1 MKDNLTLYK
10 LNKNNKDY
18 IIRQLVPDDTK
29 DFINLIV
36 DMYSHLDNLEWFTP
50 MPYDYDNVLGMITN
64 PRFYIIGLF
73 DKNNLVGVSSLD
85 YKCGKLIGKIDF
97 GTECNT
103 DSMVELAFN
112 MVSSQ
117 YRGNGLMS
125 EMIKYLIEKL
135 KSDGYEWC
143 MSKVH
148 KDNIASYNSLLKSGL
163 TKLCEYKKGVKK
175 SDFVYLSSQPFFS
188 SIGKQNAEKSLS
200 KTNEDDDELIVE
212 YYIMLKK
219 LY

>member
-1 MKDNLTLYK
+1 
-10 LNKNNKDY
+10 
-18 IIRQLVPDDTK
+18 
-29 DFINLIV
+29 
-36 DMYSHLDNLEWFTP
+36 

-125 EMIKYLIEKL
+125 EMIKYLIENLNPMTMNGVCQKF
-135 KSDGYEWC
+135 
-143 MSKVH
+143 
-148 KDNIASYNSLLKSGL
+148 
-163 TKLCEYKKGVKK
+163 TKTI
-175 SDFVYLSSQPFFS
+175 SQV
-188 SIGKQNAEKSLS
+188 I
-200 KTNEDDDELIVE
+200 IVF
-212 YYIMLKK
+212 
-219 LY
+219 